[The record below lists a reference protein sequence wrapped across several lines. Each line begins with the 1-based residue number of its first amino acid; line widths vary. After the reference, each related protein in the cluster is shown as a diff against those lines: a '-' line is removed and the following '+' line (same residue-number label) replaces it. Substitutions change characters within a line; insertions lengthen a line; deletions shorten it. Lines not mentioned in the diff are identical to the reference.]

1 MKNLFKKITS
11 VLLIAII
18 FFSAMIIGI
27 ADTNIALEAKAMELI
42 TYSNTYDKLIKLTDK
57 NNPITY
63 SYTASEEK
71 TICVLGNVWESAILH
86 IEAYS
91 DLNFNNL
98 ITEDYTVVPDGDW
111 AAASTPHIYLNL
123 EAEETVYIKAYA
135 DNPRDPTLDLNNV
148 TIVLGSDDCIDL
160 TDAEVIPPTDIK
172 EYGWKIFKDAFK
184 VKVNGKYVSPGD
196 FEIVYNGENIEG
208 EYLSPGKH
216 TITIR
221 GIWSAIGS
229 KDVEVEVKAKYIC
242 FDCKAVFTNEYDYQ
256 NHVAEEKASKEYEN
270 ACTNAQVEIRT
281 PSITKISYGDSI
293 VLHADLIALP
303 PKWKIV
309 WTSDNNNFLYLTS
322 PDAKTCTIFP
332 ASSGDT
338 TFTATVY
345 DEDENIISTD
355 TQKMTSKA
363 GFFDKIIAFFKN
375 LFGATKTIP
384 QMLKDLI

>member
-1 MKNLFKKITS
+1 MKKLFKKLTS
-11 VLLIAII
+11 VLLAVIMIFSITGISFADSNIAI
-18 FFSAMIIGI
+18 
-27 ADTNIALEAKAMELI
+27 EAKAEVKAKYICLDCEAVFA
-42 TYSNTYDKLIKLTDK
+42 NEYDYQ
-57 NNPITY
+57 N
-63 SYTASEEK
+63 
-71 TICVLGNVWESAILH
+71 H
-86 IEAYS
+86 I
-91 DLNFNNL
+91 
-98 ITEDYTVVPDGDW
+98 
-111 AAASTPHIYLNL
+111 
-123 EAEETVYIKAYA
+123 AEE
-135 DNPRDPTLDLNNV
+135 
-148 TIVLGSDDCIDL
+148 
-160 TDAEVIPPTDIK
+160 
-172 EYGWKIFKDAFK
+172 
-184 VKVNGKYVSPGD
+184 
-196 FEIVYNGENIEG
+196 
-208 EYLSPGKH
+208 
-216 TITIR
+216 
-221 GIWSAIGS
+221 
-229 KDVEVEVKAKYIC
+229 KAKYIC